1 MGTLNS
7 YGVFQEYYLRELY
20 ARESAAALAWIAT
33 LISFCMF
40 TGAIF
45 TGKLI
50 DKFGFRVTC
59 FSGALV
65 CGAALI
71 LASFTNQVWQ
81 LVLTQGIMLGVGAS
95 LIFSPSM
102 AIVAQWHVRHRVL
115 ATGIAVSGGGV
126 GGMAISAATQAMIDH
141 IGYRW
146 SLRVLGIAIGTISSL
161 SSVLYKRRV
170 PPPRGSNMRLLAML
184 CRDPRFMCMALAI
197 LFINMGY
204 FEPLLY
210 VPTATISSGG
220 TVATGSNIVLV
231 FNAGTTLGRM
241 LSGPIASLA
250 GPANANLASTAL
262 SCMLLGIFLLGIK
275 TIPGYFV
282 FSALFGGVS
291 TLYLAI
297 NTHILASEFG
307 AHTMATSVG
316 LSMACCGLGVLVGN
330 PTQGALYERYDRPN
344 GTFVSVSVWA
354 VACFGAATVSYGVL
368 RVIIVRRRGGSHL
381 VKM

>member
-1 MGTLNS
+1 MSDDQAHTVSNEIVEYAPPDTKYAWAVAAAAFCNLTTTMGTLNS

-20 ARESAAALAWIAT
+20 AHESAAALAWIST

-81 LVLTQGIMLGVGAS
+81 LVLTQGVMLGVGAS

-141 IGYRW
+141 IG
-146 SLRVLGIAIGTISSL
+146 
-161 SSVLYKRRV
+161 
-170 PPPRGSNMRLLAML
+170 
-184 CRDPRFMCMALAI
+184 
-197 LFINMGY
+197 
-204 FEPLLY
+204 
-210 VPTATISSGG
+210 
-220 TVATGSNIVLV
+220 
-231 FNAGTTLGRM
+231 
-241 LSGPIASLA
+241 
-250 GPANANLASTAL
+250 
-262 SCMLLGIFLLGIK
+262 
-275 TIPGYFV
+275 
-282 FSALFGGVS
+282 
-291 TLYLAI
+291 
-297 NTHILASEFG
+297 H
-307 AHTMATSVG
+307 
-316 LSMACCGLGVLVGN
+316 
-330 PTQGALYERYDRPN
+330 
-344 GTFVSVSVWA
+344 
-354 VACFGAATVSYGVL
+354 
-368 RVIIVRRRGGSHL
+368 
-381 VKM
+381 